1 MDRASHRP
9 SGSPDGG
16 ADVVFSFA
24 YATWETAVARGM
36 CFSEDRLVETLA
48 GDPKVGR
55 LLVAET
61 PRSLPIKLVKD
72 RLRHPPRPPDGGST
86 SLFGPTRLRRSDPS
100 GIAAIERGFSA
111 WDAQVHRACGRRGM
125 TRPAVITTHP
135 LVAGFAPLEWAS
147 SVTFYAYD
155 DLAELPD
162 LRRLRPAFLEAY
174 RRIRGRGR
182 GVAAVSPAILET
194 IRPTGPSV
202 VVPNGV
208 DPVEWGVPRAAPR
221 WFDALPGPRLLY
233 VGSLEQRVDVEA
245 IAAAARARPEAS
257 FVLVG
262 PLLEP
267 GHFEPLRRLPNVSL
281 HPPCDRATVVGL
293 VTAAEA
299 CLLPHVSSA
308 LTRAMSPLKLY
319 EYLAGG
325 APVAALDLPPIR
337 DVSPRVVIRE
347 DLDAAIAGALELGR
361 ASDPERHAFTAA
373 NSWSHRQQPI
383 LEMALGTG
391 DATRSPVPVGAG
403 GSWRPR

>member
-1 MDRASHRP
+1 M
-9 SGSPDGG
+9 G

-72 RLRHPPRPPDGGST
+72 RLRRPPRLPGGGRT
-86 SLFGPTRLRRSDPS
+86 SLYGPTRLRRSDPRT
-100 GIAAIERGFSA
+100 IASIERGFRA
-111 WDAQVHRACGRRGM
+111 WDARLRRACAGRGM
-125 TRPAVITTHP
+125 ARPAVITTHP

-162 LRRLRPAFLEAY
+162 LRRLRLAFLEAY
-174 RRIRGRGR
+174 SRIRELGR

-194 IRPTGPSV
+194 IAPTGPGV

-208 DPVEWGVPRAAPR
+208 DPGEWSASRPAPD
-221 WFDALPGPRLLY
+221 WFGALPGPRLLY
-233 VGSLEQRVDVEA
+233 VGSLESRVDVDA
-245 IAAAARARPEAS
+245 IAAAAKAWPRAS

-267 GHFEPLRRLPNVSL
+267 RHFEPLRRLSNVSL
-281 HPPCDRATVVGL
+281 HPPCDRAAVVGL
-293 VTAAEA
+293 VTAADA

-337 DVSPRVVIRE
+337 DVSTRVVIRD
-347 DLDAAIAGALELGR
+347 DLGEAISGALALGR
-361 ASDPERHAFTAA
+361 SSDAERHAFAAA
-373 NSWSHRQQPI
+373 NSWRHRQQPI
-383 LEMALGTG
+383 LELALGTG
-391 DATRSPVPVGAG
+391 DSVRPPVPA
-403 GSWRPR
+403 RA